1 MPPAFLFVLITLCHC
16 ARDPKDLKMLQEDFK
31 LKNQTKRKATV
42 VSLLSDLHTP
52 LSVFEKLACDDDTAF
67 LFEST
72 EGDSRLARYSIIG
85 IEPCKKVSFL
95 DGRAMVEERVDDL
108 GDSLGND
115 AAGLVVSNKAPGT
128 RGAKYISQE
137 INFSDPTEVLQALI
151 EESGLEPLELDLP
164 FTGGLAGYLGY
175 ASNQYFDGIKK
186 QAKDPFK
193 VPEAYYG
200 LYDTVI
206 VLDHHKRLMH
216 FISYRGEAHI
226 KLLLAKLNNDSMVK
240 PIYAASI
247 QIDEDEL
254 FKNVEGPLNKESFME
269 LVLQAK
275 EYILEG
281 QVFQIVVAHRFTSKI
296 RCNATD
302 IYRVLAAINPS
313 PYAYILKFPGFSYLG
328 SSPETFVSC
337 QNKKVTLKALAGTR
351 PRGLNEEEDN
361 RLALE
366 LKANEKEMAEHRMLV
381 DLGRNDL
388 GRVCQPGTV
397 EVSEIGVITKYAH
410 VMHLAT
416 EITGKLK
423 NEKSCFDVL
432 RSCFPRGTVS
442 GAPKVRA
449 MKLLAGLESEQR
461 GIYSG
466 VVGYIDLKGNTD
478 GAIAIRS
485 GLVKDG
491 FCHVNAGAGIVYD
504 SDPESEYWE
513 TVNKA
518 KSVIKAIGMA
528 NKIMEAKS

>member
-1 MPPAFLFVLITLCHC
+1 
-16 ARDPKDLKMLQEDFK
+16 MLQEE
-31 LKNQTKRKATV
+31 LKGKNRAMRKACV

-52 LSVFEKLACDDDTAF
+52 LSVFEKLAADDDTAF

-85 IEPCKKVSFL
+85 IEPLAKASFL
-95 DGRAMVEERVDDL
+95 DGQAVIEERVDD
-108 GDSLGND
+108 GSKVDGN
-115 AAGLVVSNKAPGT
+115 S
-128 RGAKYISQE
+128 KYTGRNIS
-137 INFSDPTEVLQALI
+137 FSDPTKVLQALI
-151 EESGLEPLELDLP
+151 DESCLEPLNLDLP

-175 ASNQYFDGIKK
+175 AANQYFDGIKK
-186 QAKDPFK
+186 QTKDPFK
-193 VPEAYYG
+193 VPEACYG

-216 FISYRGEAHI
+216 FISYRGEAYI
-226 KLLLAKLNNDSMVK
+226 KLLLAKLNKESMVQ
-240 PIYAASI
+240 PIYSAVI
-247 QIDEDEL
+247 QVEDSNL
-254 FKNVEGPLNKESFME
+254 YSDVEAPHSKESYMD
-269 LVLQAK
+269 LVLRAK

-281 QVFQIVVAHRFTSKI
+281 QVFQIVVAHRFSSKI
-296 RCNATD
+296 SCSATD

-351 PRGLNEEEDN
+351 PRGLTEEEDN
-361 RLALE
+361 RLSFE

-388 GRVCQPGTV
+388 GRVCQAGTV

-416 EITGKLK
+416 EITGTL
-423 NEKSCFDVL
+423 NEGKSCFDVL

-449 MKLLAGLESEQR
+449 MQLLAGLESEQR
-461 GIYSG
+461 GVYSG

-518 KSVIKAIGMA
+518 KSVIKAVSMA
-528 NKIMEAKS
+528 NKIVANKIVVSKEAGV